1 VPQLAL
7 RVRLV
12 AGGRGLTARHEPY
25 PAPDDTLCG
34 TLSPRQGAPS
44 AHAFRT
50 FADNGRPGTKKDFLA
65 SRNNG
70 AINAVAQPHRV
81 VIVGG
86 GAAGLPLATRLG
98 DTLGRRGQIAVTLV
112 DHCASHLWKPLLH
125 EVAAGRVDAD
135 VHGVDYFL
143 MAYWHHFRFRQGAVV
158 GLDRARR
165 ELRLGRVWDDDGV
178 EILPERAVRY
188 DTLVFCVGSV
198 NNDFG
203 IPGVTERAISL
214 DAAADAER
222 FHRRLVA
229 ACVRA
234 DERAARGES
243 ATVDIVIIGAG
254 ATGVELAA
262 EIRHC
267 TGAHASYGLEHLR
280 PERDIRLTLIEAAP
294 RVLPPL
300 SEEIAAAAALLLAR
314 LDVAVHTGERVT
326 TIDADGVHTG
336 SGAVHKADLIV
347 WAAGIQAPAWLDD
360 LDGLEVNRAH
370 QLVVATTLATTR
382 DPDIFALGDCA
393 ACPWPQAGRE
403 GATLPPRAQVARQQA
418 SLLVKSVKARLA
430 GRPLP
435 TFRFTDFGSLVSLGE
450 LSAVGTLM
458 GRLIGGSLLIQGLIA
473 RWMYVSLYKLHQ
485 VSIYGYLRVALD
497 TLSRIVRHR
506 LEPRVKLH

>member
-1 VPQLAL
+1 M
-7 RVRLV
+7 
-12 AGGRGLTARHEPY
+12 
-25 PAPDDTLCG
+25 
-34 TLSPRQGAPS
+34 TLSTS
-44 AHAFRT
+44 T
-50 FADNGRPGTKKDFLA
+50 
-65 SRNNG
+65 
-70 AINAVAQPHRV
+70 PHRV

-98 DTLGRRGQIAVTLV
+98 DTLGRRGSATITLV
-112 DHCASHLWKPLLH
+112 DRCASHLWKPLLH
-125 EVAAGRVDAD
+125 EVAAGRMDAD

-143 MAYWHHFRFRQGAVV
+143 MAYWHHFRFRQGAVT

-165 ELRLGRVWDDDGV
+165 ELQLGRVDDEDGV
-178 EILPERAVRY
+178 EILPARTVRY

-203 IPGVTERAISL
+203 IAGVAEHSISL

-222 FHRRLVA
+222 FHRRLLS

-243 ATVDIVIIGAG
+243 AAVDIVIIGAG

-267 TGAHASYGLEHLR
+267 TAAHASYGLDHLHT
-280 PERDIRLTLIEAAP
+280 ERDIRLTLIEAAP
-294 RVLPPL
+294 RILPPL
-300 SEEIAAAAALLLAR
+300 SEKIAAAATDLLGK
-314 LDVAVHTGERVT
+314 LDVAVRVGERVT
-326 TIDADGVHTG
+326 AIDAASVQTASGSVH
-336 SGAVHKADLIV
+336 VADLVV
-347 WAAGIQAPAWLDD
+347 WAAGIMAPVWLGE

-370 QLVVATTLATTR
+370 QLVVDTTLVTTR

-393 ACPWPQAGRE
+393 ACPWPEIGRE
-403 GATLPPRAQVARQQA
+403 GAILPPRAQVARQQA
-418 SLLVKSVKARLA
+418 SLLVKTVRARLD

-435 TFRFTDFGSLVSLGE
+435 RFRFQDFGSLVSLGE
-450 LSAVGTLM
+450 LSAVGSLM
-458 GRLIGGSLLIQGLIA
+458 GRLIGGSLLVQGVIA

-485 VSIYGYLRVALD
+485 VAIHGYLRVALD

>member
-1 VPQLAL
+1 MTSDE
-7 RVRLV
+7 R
-12 AGGRGLTARHEPY
+12 
-25 PAPDDTLCG
+25 
-34 TLSPRQGAPS
+34 
-44 AHAFRT
+44 
-50 FADNGRPGTKKDFLA
+50 
-65 SRNNG
+65 
-70 AINAVAQPHRV
+70 QPHRI

-86 GAAGLPLATRLG
+86 GAAGLPLACRLG
-98 DTLGRRGQIAVTLV
+98 DTLGRRGRATVTLV
-112 DHCASHLWKPLLH
+112 DRSASHLWKPLLH

-158 GLDRARR
+158 GIDRARH
-165 ELRLGRVWDDDGV
+165 ELRLGAVNDEDGV
-178 EILPERAVRY
+178 EVLPGRTLRY

-198 NNDFG
+198 SNDFG
-203 IPGVTERAISL
+203 IPGVAERAISL
-214 DAAADAER
+214 DAADDAER
-222 FHRRLVA
+222 FHRRLLA

-243 ATVDIVIIGAG
+243 AAVEIVIIGAG

-300 SEEIAAAAALLLAR
+300 SEEIAAAATDLLAT
-314 LDVAVHTGERVT
+314 LDVAVRTGERVT
-326 TIDADGVHTG
+326 AIDADGVHTA
-336 SGAVHKADLIV
+336 SGALHRADLVV
-347 WAAGIQAPAWLDD
+347 WAAGIQAPAWQGD

-370 QLVVATTLATTR
+370 QLVVETTLATTR

-393 ACPWPQAGRE
+393 ACPWPQAGRA
-403 GATLPPRAQVARQQA
+403 GAILPPRAQVARQQA
-418 SLLVKSVKARLA
+418 SLLVKSIHARLA
-430 GRPLP
+430 GQPLP
-435 TFRFTDFGSLVSLGE
+435 QFRFTDFGSLVSLGE
-450 LSAVGTLM
+450 LSAVGSLM
-458 GRLIGGSLLIQGLIA
+458 GRLIGGSLLVQGLIA

-485 VSIYGYLRVALD
+485 VSIQGYLRVGLD
-497 TLSRIVRHR
+497 TFSRIVRHR